1 MKKIKEERL
10 ANGVFTIA
18 EKLEMMKKIPLT
30 DETKKACCNLW
41 IAMLWA
47 ITQE

>member
-1 MKKIKEERL
+1 MKKIKEEIL
-10 ANGVFTIA
+10 TNGVFTIA
-18 EKLEMMKKIPLT
+18 EKLEMMKKTSLN
-30 DETKKACCNLW
+30 DETRKACSNLW